1 MAGTAGNNTTAATDG
16 PSGYSA
22 SPNDAAFEDMPKEML
37 KLFKDVDK
45 YVDSILKKWDK
56 SIKDTKDATKEI
68 NKDKPGGSLGLGSF
82 TRSEKAMG
90 VMLLGAGISKSLM
103 GMSPDTMDAVTQRL
117 GADSFAGLS
126 GMSSRQAITRANKM
140 VGGGATSA
148 MGPTMA
154 TMATMYGG
162 GYTAGSTSSKNIMQQ
177 LGGLSAMTGASN
189 EEAAASV
196 AGMNGMKFLR
206 MGVRI
211 RDDKGN
217 LRPMNQIINET
228 YNALYRGQKITKEQA
243 ALILN
248 PGSKGYQTLQM
259 ITGGDTNLMKT
270 LQMGI
275 IARAQGGA
283 ITSAEMK
290 DPNKMLDRMGVD
302 ESSPQRANFRF
313 QTSEANKLESTE
325 QGLVGGYN
333 VSLRTTAVLNDA
345 YSKMADLL
353 GPINDGLMTLK
364 GILQTLPQAGNMG
377 GSIASMFSTAAS
389 FGANMMTMGSLGGG
403 GGGGGGLGGF
413 FGKFGGKGGAPSAAG
428 LPKGG
433 GFNKL
438 GALSK
443 VGKATGLGLVAMGGD
458 AAANFLDKN
467 VGGSDALHTRGKAAA
482 GIGTSAATGAA
493 MGSFLPGPG
502 TAIGAVLGTIW
513 GLIKH
518 GDELVTGQSDPDGGE
533 NVQMNLGGSESSV
546 PVKNKILPVPK
557 STRVSS
563 AYGPRSDAAARAAKE
578 GRKISSYHHGIDYE
592 VPSGTSI
599 VAMDSGVVT
608 ETGNQP
614 SGYGNYVTVKHAD
627 GTKTRYAH
635 LRQIGVAKDQKV
647 AAGQVIGKS
656 GGGAKDPGKGNSG
669 GAHLHFEI
677 LNKAGVRVDP
687 ATWLLGADATS
698 LSGMLQTSTRTKNFL
713 TNGYNAF
720 DPGGKSYS
728 SPELSTILGETGSP
742 IDFATLQQR
751 YSGAG
756 LESLLNSARD
766 PYTGPITT
774 NKKQLMR
781 TIARQG
787 FSNAAL
793 KTAYAVAM
801 AESGGRSNA
810 VGDVSLQDEKWGPSI
825 GLFQIR
831 SLKNWQKYNDEY
843 RDAKRLP
850 NPDFNAAA
858 AWKKSNQG
866 SNWKPW
872 SAYTNT
878 AFLKHLPE
886 ADKIA
891 SETHLGGPMGDS
903 MNLGAPSSPAGH
915 SMSGGSATVTTN
927 RNVNIQVHMD
937 VKLSGATA
945 ASAEQMIKIFTQ
957 KLETSAKL
965 KEIGS
970 SL

>member
-90 VMLLGAGISKSLM
+90 IMMLGAGIGKSLM
-103 GMSPDTMDAVTQRL
+103 GMAPDTMDAVTQRL

-162 GYTAGSTSSKNIMQQ
+162 GYTAGSVSSKNIMQQ

-189 EEAAASV
+189 EEAASSV

-206 MGVRI
+206 LGVKI
-211 RDDKGN
+211 RDDEGN
-217 LRPMNQIINET
+217 LRPMNQIINDT

-248 PGSKGYQTLQM
+248 PGSKGYQTISM

-270 LQMGI
+270 IQMGI

-283 ITSAEMK
+283 ITAAEMK

-313 QTSEANKLESTE
+313 QTSEARKLESTE

-345 YSKMADLL
+345 YSTMADLL
-353 GPINDGLMTLK
+353 GPVNDGLMALK
-364 GILQTLPQAGNMG
+364 GILQTFPQAGNMG
-377 GSIASMFSTAAS
+377 GSIASMFSTAVGM
-389 FGANMMTMGSLGGG
+389 GANIMTMGSLMGGKGGG
-403 GGGGGGLGGF
+403 GGFGGF
-413 FGKFGGKGGAPSAAG
+413 FGGKGGAAGGG

-433 GFNKL
+433 GFKAL
-438 GALSK
+438 GK
-443 VGKATGLGLVAMGGD
+443 VGKATGLGLVAAGGD
-458 AAANFLDKN
+458 AAANYLDKN
-467 VGGSDALHTRGKAAA
+467 VGGSKSLHTRGMAAA
-482 GIGTSAATGAA
+482 NIGTKAATGAA
-493 MGSFLPGPG
+493 IGSILPGPG

-513 GLIKH
+513 GLIES
-518 GDELVTGQSDPDGGE
+518 GDELVTGKDENTGGE

-546 PVKNKILPVPK
+546 PVKNKILPVPRG
-557 STRVSS
+557 TRVSS

-592 VPSGTSI
+592 IPSGTSI

-614 SGYGNYVTVKHAD
+614 SGYGNYVTIKHAD

-656 GGGAKDPGKGNSG
+656 GGGKKDPGKGNSG

-720 DPGGKSYS
+720 DPGGKQYS
-728 SPELSTILGETGSP
+728 SPALTTILGETGSP
-742 IDFATLQQR
+742 IDYATLKQR
-751 YSGAG
+751 YAGAG
-756 LESLLNSARD
+756 LESLINSVKD

-774 NKKQLMR
+774 NKKQLMK
-781 TIARQG
+781 TIAKQG

-793 KTAYAVAM
+793 KTAYAVAI

-810 VGDVSLQDEKWGPSI
+810 VGDVSLQNDKWGPSI

-831 SLKNWQKYNDEY
+831 SLKKWEKYNDPY

-858 AWKKSNQG
+858 AWRKSNQG

-891 SETHLGGPMGDS
+891 TETNLGGPMGDS

>member
-1 MAGTAGNNTTAATDG
+1 MAGTAGNNTTPATDG

-56 SIKDTKDATKEI
+56 SIKGTKDATKEL

-82 TRSEKAMG
+82 SRSEKAMG
-90 VMLLGAGISKSLM
+90 VMMVGAAIGKTFM
-103 GMSPDTMDAVTQRL
+103 GMAPDTMAAVTQRL
-117 GADSFAGLS
+117 GADSYAGLS
-126 GMSSRQAITRANKM
+126 GLSSRQAILRANKM

-154 TMATMYGG
+154 AMATMYGG
-162 GYTAGSTSSKNIMQQ
+162 GYTATSVSSKNIMQQ

-196 AGMNGMKFLR
+196 AGMNGMNFLR
-206 MGVRI
+206 LGVRI

-248 PGSKGYQTLQM
+248 PGSKGYKTLQM
-259 ITGGDTNLMKT
+259 ITGGDVNLMKT

-275 IARAQGGA
+275 IARAQGGKA

-302 ESSPQRANFRF
+302 ESSPQRANFRY
-313 QTSEANKLESTE
+313 QSSEARKLGATE
-325 QGLVGGYN
+325 EGLVGGYN
-333 VSLRTTAVLNDA
+333 VSLRTTASLNDA
-345 YSKMADLL
+345 YSTMADLL
-353 GPINDGLMTLK
+353 GPVNDGLMTLK
-364 GILQTLPQAGNMG
+364 GILQTLPQTGNMG
-377 GSIASMFSTAAS
+377 GTVAGMASTAAS
-389 FGANMMTMGSLGGG
+389 LGTNLMMYKMMMGGKGGG
-403 GGGGGGLGGF
+403 GGGGFGGF
-413 FGKFGGKGGAPSAAG
+413 FGGKGGGTGAG

-433 GFNKL
+433 GF
-438 GALSK
+438 
-443 VGKATGLGLVAMGGD
+443 GKFGRMTGLGLVAAGGNI
-458 AAANFLDKN
+458 AANYLDDH
-467 VGGSDALHTRGKAAA
+467 VGGSKSLHNRGMAAA
-482 GIGTSAATGAA
+482 SIGTSAATGAA
-493 MGSFLPGPG
+493 IGSILPGPG
-502 TAIGAVLGTIW
+502 TAVGAVLGTIW
-513 GLIKH
+513 GLMKN
-518 GDELVTGQSDPDGGE
+518 GEKLVTGEDPNGGE
-533 NVQMNLGGSESSV
+533 NVQMNLGGAESS
-546 PVKNKILPVPK
+546 PAANKKILPVPK
-557 STRVSS
+557 GTTVSS
-563 AYGPRSDAAARAAKE
+563 AYGPRSAAAAKAAKE
-578 GRKISSYHHGIDYE
+578 GRKISSYHHGIDYK

-599 VAMDSGVVT
+599 VAMDSGVVV

-647 AAGQVIGKS
+647 SAGQVIGKS
-656 GGGAKDPGKGNSG
+656 GGGVNDPGKGNSG

-698 LSGMLQTSTRTKNFL
+698 LSGILQTSTRTKNFL

-720 DPGGKSYS
+720 DPSGKSYS

-742 IDFATLQQR
+742 IDFSTLQQR

-766 PYTGPITT
+766 PYSGKVTT

-781 TIARQG
+781 TIAKQG
-787 FSNAAL
+787 FGNAAL
-793 KTAYAVAM
+793 KTAYAVAI

-810 VGDVSLQDEKWGPSI
+810 IGDVSLQDDKWGPSI

-831 SLKNWQKYNDEY
+831 SLKNWQKWNDEY

-850 NPDFNAAA
+850 NPDFNAQA
-858 AWKKSNQG
+858 AWVKSKQG
-866 SNWKPW
+866 TNWKPW
-872 SAYTNT
+872 SAYTNA

-891 SETHLGGPMGDS
+891 EETHLGGPMGDS
-903 MNLGAPSSPAGH
+903 MNLGAPSSSAGH

-927 RNVNIQVHMD
+927 RNVSIQVHMD

-945 ASAEQMIKIFTQ
+945 ASAEQMVKIFTQ
-957 KLETSAKL
+957 KLEASAKL

>member
-56 SIKDTKDATKEI
+56 SIKGTKDATKEL

-90 VMLLGAGISKSLM
+90 VMMVGAAMGKTFLGMA
-103 GMSPDTMDAVTQRL
+103 PDTMDAVTQRL

-154 TMATMYGG
+154 AMATMYTG
-162 GYTAGSTSSKNIMQQ
+162 GYTATSVSSKNIMQQ

-189 EEAAASV
+189 EEAASSV
-196 AGMNGMKFLR
+196 AAMNGMGFLR
-206 MGVRI
+206 MGVKI

-248 PGSKGYQTLQM
+248 PGSKGYRTLQM

-270 LQMGI
+270 IQMGI

-302 ESSPQRANFRF
+302 QSSPQRSNFRF
-313 QTSEANKLESTE
+313 QTSEARKLESTE
-325 QGLVGGYN
+325 EGLVGGYN
-333 VSLRTTAVLNDA
+333 VSLRTTAALNDA
-345 YSKMADLL
+345 YSSMAKLL
-353 GPINDGLMTLK
+353 GPINEGLMVLK

-377 GSIASMFSTAAS
+377 GSVASIFSGAAS
-389 FGANMMTMGSLGGG
+389 FGANMMTMGSMMGGKGGG
-403 GGGGGGLGGF
+403 GGGGF
-413 FGKFGGKGGAPSAAG
+413 FGKFGGGKTPNPAG
-428 LPKGG
+428 VPKGG
-433 GFNKL
+433 GFKAL
-438 GALSK
+438 GK
-443 VGKATGLGLVAMGGD
+443 VGRMTGLGLVAAGGD
-458 AAANFLDKN
+458 AAAGFLDKN
-467 VGGSDALHTRGKAAA
+467 VGGSKSLHTRGMAAA
-482 GIGTSAATGAA
+482 GIGTKAATGAA
-493 MGSFLPGPG
+493 IGSILPGPG

-513 GLIKH
+513 GLIEH
-518 GDELVTGQSDPDGGE
+518 GDELVTGEEEATGGE
-533 NVQMNLGGSESSV
+533 NVQMNLGGAESSV
-546 PVKNKILPVPK
+546 PVKNKILPVPRG
-557 STRVSS
+557 TRVSS

-656 GGGAKDPGKGNSG
+656 GGGKKDPGKGNSG

-742 IDFATLQQR
+742 IDFSTLQQR

-756 LESLLNSARD
+756 LESLLNSVRD

-781 TIARQG
+781 TIAKQG

-810 VGDVSLQDEKWGPSI
+810 VGDVSLQDDKWGPSI

-831 SLKNWQKYNDEY
+831 SLKNWEKWNDEY

-858 AWKKSNQG
+858 AWRKSNQG

-872 SAYTNT
+872 SAYTNA

-891 SETHLGGPMGDS
+891 TETNLGGPMGDS